1 MSNLE
6 SELRGA
12 LRREEPPTDLAD
24 RVLARLKQPPAPTWR
39 ERLSVLM
46 HPPRIQWVAITLMI
60 SVLLPFAGMQYRKEM
75 QYRAEGERAKQ
86 QLLFA
91 VHVAGSR
98 LHKAQRKV
106 LEGGRMDTRL

>member
-6 SELRGA
+6 DQLRAA
-12 LRREEPPTDLAD
+12 LRREEPPADLAD
-24 RVLARLKQPPAPTWR
+24 RVLARLNRPPVPSWR

-46 HPPRIQWVAITLMI
+46 HPPRIQWVAVTVMI
-60 SVLLPFAGMQYRKEM
+60 SVLLPFAGVQYRKEM

-106 LEGGRMDTRL
+106 LEGGRMDTHL